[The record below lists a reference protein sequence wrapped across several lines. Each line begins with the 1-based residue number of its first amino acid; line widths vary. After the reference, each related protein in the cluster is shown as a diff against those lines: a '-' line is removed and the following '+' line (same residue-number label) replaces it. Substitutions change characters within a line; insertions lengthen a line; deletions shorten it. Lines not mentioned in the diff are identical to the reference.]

1 MRLPKKFTA
10 VSIAGLMV
18 ATAFAGALPAAAN
31 GCGFSTRAPS
41 AGTEAVP
48 FQVIDEAD
56 LRCLAA
62 NAEYWDNYFVQTNN
76 IPMLIDT
83 WTPIG
88 TSSNRFAG
96 GFDGGGFSIS
106 GLTIT
111 SIGPHVAMFAY
122 ASRATFANI
131 NLESVNISGSS
142 HVAGLVALVN
152 DGTGTVSPTLR
163 ATTITNVSVSGV
175 LQSSGV
181 IGGLVAEMTSNLTDD
196 DGNDVTMIV
205 RSSGSARIET
215 SSRVAGGIV
224 GKASRIVIANSTSTN
239 QIADQSVMPTSVDL
253 CDPNQFRKLDTNS
266 DGFFDR
272 TEDPS
277 TQGIGGI
284 VGYGERMGIN
294 DSTSETIITSSSNRL
309 GGIAGN
315 LLSSDI
321 ENSTATGFVNS
332 RTAVCVGGLVGIMEN
347 TTVSDSHWRSQ
358 GPVIG
363 LAIVGGLVGL
373 AGWGAQVYDSGA
385 SGDQVTAVS
394 GAGSGPVGG
403 AIGIIHAPYQQYPT
417 HITGSWSTVPVQGA
431 FAAGGLVGY
440 VFSGS
445 SFGERVPEHAVFQ
458 SWSSSSVRLS
468 GSTDT
473 TPMAGGLVGF
483 LFGGMAGSGSPNPA
497 NPVAPGVYPSVV
509 SQSYAVGNV
518 TGEGLVGGLVG
529 YMAGMIW
536 DSYAT
541 GEIRGASTD
550 SAAEAG
556 AGGLV
561 GNTIDAV
568 FTSISR
574 TYALGPAS
582 VGNPGDPAIGGL
594 VGSWGTDP
602 NASTIAPNSFSLA
615 GTLRPLGVNTQSER
629 TDPEENGSLAVART
643 SEQLREIATY
653 ASWAY
658 QQFPNGPINSITS
671 QWLDEGQRG
680 DYIWG
685 ICTYANNGY
694 PFLQWQYTSDPCVA
708 PDNGGGGGAVEIEQA
723 TPVITPVAAPAVIVE
738 SVVLKPVPL
747 NPVKPEV
754 LSPGVVLVSEAVAAL
769 TPERVMRNP
778 PASSLGEAPR
788 VQARIGVPLALVTSG
803 LPANST
809 QSVRLKI
816 NGKYVD
822 LGVITTDADGQAAL
836 PVFRIGRAG
845 TYTIAMI
852 NSVTGKASY
861 VKVVVPKRQRR

>member
-1 MRLPKKFTA
+1 MRLPKRFTA
-10 VSIAGLMV
+10 VSIAGVMV
-18 ATAFAGALPAAAN
+18 ATAFVGALPAAAN
-31 GCGFSTRAPS
+31 GCGFSTRDPS
-41 AGTEAVP
+41 GGTEAVP

-62 NAEYWDNYFVQTNN
+62 NPEYWDDYFVQTRN
-76 IPMLIDT
+76 ISMVTVP

-88 TSSNRFAG
+88 TSSNPFAG
-96 GFDGGGFSIS
+96 GFDGGDFAIR
-106 GLTIT
+106 GLAIPAGV
-111 SIGPHVAMFAY
+111 SHAAMFAY

-131 NLESVNISGSS
+131 NLESVDISGTS
-142 HVAGLVALVN
+142 HVAGLVGLVN

-163 ATTITNVSVSGV
+163 ATTITNVSVSGI
-175 LQSSGV
+175 LKSTGV
-181 IGGLVAEMTSNLTDD
+181 VGGLVAEMTSNLTDAD
-196 DGNDVTMIV
+196 ENYVTTIV
-205 RSSGSARIET
+205 RSSGLARIET

-224 GKASRIVIANSTSTN
+224 GKASGIVVANSTSTGL
-239 QIADQSVMPTSVDL
+239 IADLSPMPTSVDL
-253 CDPNQFRKLDTNS
+253 CDPNQFLNLDTNG

-272 TEDPS
+272 SEDPS
-277 TQGIGGI
+277 IQGIGGV
-284 VGYGERMGIN
+284 VGYGEMMEIIE
-294 DSTSETIITSSSNRL
+294 STSATIITSASNRL

-321 ENSTATGFVNS
+321 ENVTATGS
-332 RTAVCVGGLVGIMEN
+332 IDSQTAVCVGGLVGIMEN
-347 TTVSDSHWRSQ
+347 TTVGDSHWRSQ
-358 GPVIG
+358 DPVIG

-385 SGDQVTAVS
+385 SGDQVTAVP

-403 AIGIIHAPYQQYPT
+403 AIGIIYAPYQQYPT

-445 SFGERVPEHAVFQ
+445 SFGEDVPEHAVFQ
-458 SWSSSSVRLS
+458 SWSSSPVQLS
-468 GSTDT
+468 GSTDA

-483 LFGGMAGSGSPNPA
+483 LFGGMAGSGSPNPE

-518 TGEGLVGGLVG
+518 AGDGIVGGLVG

-541 GEIRGASTD
+541 GEIEGASNG
-550 SAAEAG
+550 SAAAGAG

-561 GNTIDAV
+561 GSTIEAV

-574 TYALGPAS
+574 TYALGPVS
-582 VGNPGDPAIGGL
+582 VGNDGDPAIGGL

-602 NASTIAPNSFSLA
+602 NASTIAPNSFSLT
-615 GTLRPLGVNTQSER
+615 GTLRPLGVNTQSAR
-629 TDPEENGSLAVART
+629 TDQVENGSLAVSRT
-643 SEQLREIATY
+643 SSQLREIATY

-658 QQFPNGPINSITS
+658 QQFHDGPTNSITS
-671 QWLDEGQRG
+671 QWLAVPGT
-680 DYIWG
+680 YIWG

-708 PDNGGGGGAVEIEQA
+708 PDNGGGGGEQT

-738 SVVLKPVPL
+738 SVVLKPVAL
-747 NPVKPEV
+747 NPVIPEV

-778 PASSLGEAPR
+778 PASALGDAPR
-788 VQARIGVPLALVTSG
+788 VQAIIGAPLALVTSG

-822 LGVITTDADGQAAL
+822 LGITTTDADGQAVL
-836 PVFRIGRAG
+836 PVFRISRAG

-852 NSVTGKASY
+852 NSLTGKTSY